1 MTSTPDP
8 MPQDFTQSQDFK
20 GFASP
25 EAKKRKGQKTAE
37 KFDIDLDKY
46 TEFVDLVTSDA
57 SKSYDSLIERYEELH
72 KEGCKIER
80 LDTCLLYTS
89 DAADE

>member
-37 KFDIDLDKY
+37 K
-46 TEFVDLVTSDA
+46 
-57 SKSYDSLIERYEELH
+57 YEELLARRFSRYCVCN
-72 KEGCKIER
+72 KEEECGFCNFT
-80 LDTCLLYTS
+80 L
-89 DAADE
+89 

>member
-8 MPQDFTQSQDFK
+8 MPQDFK

-37 KFDIDLDKY
+37 
-46 TEFVDLVTSDA
+46 
-57 SKSYDSLIERYEELH
+57 
-72 KEGCKIER
+72 
-80 LDTCLLYTS
+80 
-89 DAADE
+89 

>member
-8 MPQDFTQSQDFK
+8 MPQDFTKSQDFK

-46 TEFVDLVTSDA
+46 TEFVDLVTS
-57 SKSYDSLIERYEELH
+57 
-72 KEGCKIER
+72 
-80 LDTCLLYTS
+80 CLLYTS
-89 DAADE
+89 PSPRDKRQSRMPSSA